1 MLRAGL
7 GVGAPD
13 RLRVINFLAITINLH
28 LEVKLLRNTIDA
40 MVYPMLWHLLMA
52 TLWAL
57 RGRLDIIC

>member
-13 RLRVINFLAITINLH
+13 RLRVINFLAINLH
-28 LEVKLLRNTIDA
+28 LEVKLLRNTIVA
-40 MVYPMLWHLLMA
+40 MVYFMRWHLLMA